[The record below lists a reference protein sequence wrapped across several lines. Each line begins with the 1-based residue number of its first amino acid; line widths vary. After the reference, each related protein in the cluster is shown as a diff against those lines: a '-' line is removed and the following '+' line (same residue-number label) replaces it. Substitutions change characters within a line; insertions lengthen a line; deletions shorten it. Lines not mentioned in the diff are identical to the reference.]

1 MLNARALL
9 YFAQVARLGSFS
21 SAARALRLTQPA
33 VSRQVK
39 KLERDVGVPLLHRK
53 GRHAVPTEAGEILL
67 GRATELQ
74 DAANRAF
81 EDARAGATT
90 PSGPF
95 SIGVSN
101 LIGLLLFPELIR
113 RFSQNYPKVSLH
125 ISEGYS
131 GFVEEWISQGRV
143 DAGLIWG
150 KPKASDIVLNPIL
163 ALEMSLIAP
172 PAPLPGCEAGSRP
185 IKECAFEDLVR
196 FPLILPAL
204 PHALRLFAER
214 AGEKAKAPINVVL
227 EVEGLMLSK
236 ELVRAGLGYTLMSYA
251 GDPYDVRSQN
261 IRIIRIGPQRVHWV
275 LSVGTRKGSRSS
287 VTVTR
292 FISELQRIAKIKL
305 AKGELRGN
313 LVPRDHEPAASQSKS

>member
-1 MLNARALL
+1 MVDVRAML

-39 KLERDVGVPLLHRK
+39 KLERDVGVPLLYRK
-53 GRHAVPTEAGEILL
+53 GRNTFPTEAGEILL
-67 GRATELQ
+67 GRATELH

-90 PSGPF
+90 PSGPLA
-95 SIGVSN
+95 IGVSN

-113 RFSQNYPKVSLH
+113 RFSQKYPKVSLH

-150 KPKASDIVLNPIL
+150 KPKSTDIVLNPIL

-172 PAPLPGCEAGSRP
+172 PAPLPGCEANGRP

-204 PHALRLFAER
+204 PHALRVFAER
-214 AGEKAKAPINVVL
+214 AGEKAKAAINVVL

-261 IRIIRIGPQRVHWV
+261 IRVIRIGPERVHWV
-275 LSVGTRKGSRSS
+275 LSVGTRKGSRPS
-287 VTVTR
+287 VAVGR
-292 FISELQRIAKIKL
+292 FVSELRDIARIKL
-305 AKGELRGN
+305 AKRELRGK
-313 LVPRDHEPAASQSKS
+313 LVPPECET